1 MMFNNSELQFEGI
14 YDDLIMDHY
23 RNPRNRNPINEP
35 DIEHHDRNPFC
46 GDEVDINIA
55 INKNSQISCICVV
68 AQGCSI
74 LQASASIMSTLVL
87 DQKLTDVLSF
97 YDNFKDLMDTSCMH
111 ASIEISPE
119 ISALRTI
126 RKYPVRMKCVML
138 PWVAMRDAIKIYLS
152 D

>member
-1 MMFNNSELQFEGI
+1 MFNNSELQFEGI

-35 DIEHHDRNPFC
+35 DIEHHDWNPFC

-97 YDNFKDLMDTSCMH
+97 YENFKDLMDTSCLND
-111 ASIEISPE
+111 STEISHE
-119 ISALRTI
+119 IYALRTI
-126 RKYPVRMKCVML
+126 RKYPVRIKCVML
-138 PWVAMRDAIKIYLS
+138 SWVTIRDAIKLYLPG
-152 D
+152 

>member
-23 RNPRNRNPINEP
+23 RNPRNRTPINEP
-35 DIEHHDRNPFC
+35 DIEHHDWNPFC

-55 INKNSQISCICVV
+55 INENSQISCICVV

-97 YDNFKDLMDTSCMH
+97 YENFKDLMDTSCLND
-111 ASIEISPE
+111 STEISRE
-119 ISALRTI
+119 IYALRTI
-126 RKYPVRMKCVML
+126 RKYPVRIKCVML
-138 PWVAMRDAIKIYLS
+138 PWGAIRDAIKPYLPG
-152 D
+152 

>member
-1 MMFNNSELQFEGI
+1 MFNNSELQFEGI

-23 RNPRNRNPINEP
+23 RNPRNRNPVNSP
-35 DIEHHDRNPFC
+35 DIEYHDWNPFC

-55 INKNSQISCICVV
+55 INKYDQISCICVV
-68 AQGCSI
+68 GHGCSI

-87 DQKLTDVLSF
+87 DRKLTDVLSF
-97 YDNFKDLMDTSCMH
+97 FENFKDLMDTTCLNS
-111 ASIEISPE
+111 SVEIARE

-126 RKYPVRMKCVML
+126 RKYPVRIKCVML
-138 PWVAMRDAIKIYLS
+138 PWVAIRDAIQSYLS

>member
-23 RNPRNRNPINEP
+23 RNPRNRNPINES
-35 DIEHHDRNPFC
+35 DIEHHDWNPFC
-46 GDEVDINIA
+46 GDDVDINIT
-55 INKNSQISCICVV
+55 INRNSQISCICVV

-74 LQASASIMSTLVL
+74 LQASASIMGTLVL
-87 DQKLTDVLSF
+87 NQKLTDVLSLF
-97 YDNFKDLMDTSCMH
+97 ENFKYLMETSDLNACT
-111 ASIEISPE
+111 EISRE

-126 RKYPVRMKCVML
+126 RKYPVRIKCVML
-138 PWVAMRDAIKIYLS
+138 PWVAMRDSIKIYLS